1 MDQPIGVWPGG
12 QVAVDPDCGLVVVG
26 PEAPQRVV
34 AFVFAQDDAV
44 VLPEVLGSGWGS
56 VLSQVVG
63 GCAHDAAVAA
73 QPFSGQPGIL
83 QGPDADADI
92 EGGAGIAVIEMPS
105 SESGPSRT
113 MERDEQQRVDC
124 GAGHREMRG
133 IAGQRLVDVN
143 SNRETSRALPRSAS
157 STLPAVRRLSRRA
170 RLTPRRCGGGR

>member
-1 MDQPIGVWPGG
+1 MSGHTPSGDDVAVVGG

-44 VLPEVLGSGWGS
+44 VLPEVLGSGWRS
-56 VLSQVVG
+56 VLSQLVG

-143 SNRETSRALPRSAS
+143 SNRERAERYHGRHPRHCQQSE
-157 STLPAVRRLSRRA
+157 
-170 RLTPRRCGGGR
+170 G